1 MRTLPRFVAALS
13 VIAFGV
19 GTAVGVG
26 LIAAAPAGATTTY
39 VVDNAVDAP
48 ANAANCSTPVAGQC
62 TLRDAL
68 AAALSAATDVTIT
81 LPSLPA
87 GQFYNVD
94 SANGQLDVNDNTH
107 TVTVNGGGQSD
118 TILQASCSSPSCSI
132 TTRVLKVET
141 GTTADI
147 SAVTV
152 QDGNPSGGNGGGI
165 LDCGTMTLTD
175 STVSDN
181 NATTS
186 GGGIELSSGGS
197 ATLNNDTISHNTTTT
212 TSTLDQVDG
221 GGGIFIAG
229 SISTGANLT
238 LNGTTVTQNT
248 SASDGGG
255 VMIGTAGNTGTV
267 VTINNSTI
275 SDNIL
280 SGADGFGGG
289 LSQEVLSTLDIAGST
304 INGNQPTGGVLI
316 YGAGLYLGGL
326 SAPTTL
332 TNDTIAN
339 NQGDGSTGIY
349 IDGAQTSIAGSTISG
364 NTASSAGAG
373 MYIFGTPTMTTITD
387 TTLSGNITTSNP
399 SGQSFQLGEGGAF
412 VNDGCNPVTFVNDT
426 IANNSADVEGGGYL
440 GTDCGREA
448 PGLRANEASS
458 GAGGGGA
465 PSGQVRTPHQADTAT
480 AVMQFDTVA
489 GNSTGGGDGGGNI
502 QLGTNDYPDASTLTM
517 AETIVANGVV
527 GTSPTTNCA
536 FDTGAAITSG
546 GYNLVDD
553 STCGT
558 PAGTDIIGKD
568 PQLGSLGNNGGPTQ
582 TELPAN
588 ASPAVGAVPDAVW
601 VATGVGADQRGVAR
615 GAGANS
621 SRDHR
626 GGRGGPELQRLPHG
640 GQRGRHLRLR
650 AALQRLFGQQPPQ
663 RPHRGHRQLAGPERV
678 PHGRR

>member
-1 MRTLPRFVAALS
+1 MRTFLRFVAALS

-19 GTAVGVG
+19 GTAVGAG
-26 LIAAAPAGATTTY
+26 LLAAAPAGATTTY

-48 ANAANCSTPVAGQC
+48 ATAANCTTPVAGQC

-68 AAALSAATDVTIT
+68 AAANAAATDVTIT
-81 LPSLPA
+81 LPSLSA
-87 GQFYNVD
+87 GQSYNVD

-107 TVTVNGGGQSD
+107 TVTIDGGGQST
-118 TILQASCSSPSCSI
+118 TILKATCSSPSCSI

-147 SAVTV
+147 SGVTV

-175 STVSDN
+175 STVSGN

-197 ATLNNDTISHNTTTT
+197 ATLNSDTISDNTTTT
-212 TSTLDQVDG
+212 TSPLDQVDG
-221 GGGIFIAG
+221 GGGIFVAG

-238 LNGTTVTQNT
+238 LNGTTVTQNN

-267 VTINNSTI
+267 VDINNSTI

-304 INGNQPTGGVLI
+304 ISGNQPTGGVLI

-332 TNDTIAN
+332 TNDTITN

-373 MYIFGTPTMTTITD
+373 MYIFGTPTTTTISN
-387 TTLSGNITTSNP
+387 TTLNGNVTTSNP
-399 SGQSFQLGEGGAF
+399 SGQPFQQGEGGAF

-426 IANNSADVEGGGYL
+426 IADNSANVEGGGYL
-440 GTDCGREA
+440 GTDCGTER
-448 PGLRANEASS
+448 PG
-458 GAGGGGA
+458 
-465 PSGQVRTPHQADTAT
+465 PP
-480 AVMQFDTVA
+480 
-489 GNSTGGGDGGGNI
+489 
-502 QLGTNDYPDASTLTM
+502 
-517 AETIVANGVV
+517 
-527 GTSPTTNCA
+527 
-536 FDTGAAITSG
+536 
-546 GYNLVDD
+546 
-553 STCGT
+553 
-558 PAGTDIIGKD
+558 
-568 PQLGSLGNNGGPTQ
+568 
-582 TELPAN
+582 
-588 ASPAVGAVPDAVW
+588 
-601 VATGVGADQRGVAR
+601 
-615 GAGANS
+615 
-621 SRDHR
+621 
-626 GGRGGPELQRLPHG
+626 
-640 GQRGRHLRLR
+640 GQRGERRRLRLR
-650 AALQRLFGQQPPQ
+650 R
-663 RPHRGHRQLAGPERV
+663 RRWRSPEWARADA
-678 PHGRR
+678 RT

>member
-19 GTAVGVG
+19 GTAVGAG
-26 LIAAAPAGATTTY
+26 ILAAAPAGATTTY
-39 VVDNAVDAP
+39 VVDNAADAP
-48 ANAANCSTPVAGQC
+48 ATAANCTTPVAGQC

-68 AAALSAATDVTIT
+68 AAAFGAATDVTIT
-81 LPSLPA
+81 LPSLAA

-107 TVTVNGGGQSD
+107 TVTINGGGQST
-118 TILQASCSSPSCSI
+118 TILQATCSTPSCSI
-132 TTRVLKVET
+132 TTRPLKVET

-147 SAVTV
+147 SGVTV

-175 STVSDN
+175 STVTGN
-181 NATTS
+181 NAATS

-197 ATLNNDTISHNTTTT
+197 ATLNNDTISDNTT
-212 TSTLDQVDG
+212 TSTSPLSQVDG
-221 GGGIFIAG
+221 GAGIFVAG

-238 LNGTTVTQNT
+238 LNGTTVTQNN
-248 SASDGGG
+248 SAGDGAGI
-255 VMIGTAGNTGTV
+255 MIGTAGNTGTV
-267 VTINNSTI
+267 VDINNSTI
-275 SDNIL
+275 SGNIL

-304 INGNQPTGGVLI
+304 ISGNHPIGGVLI

-332 TNDTIAN
+332 TNDTIAD

-349 IDGAQTSIAGSTISG
+349 ISGAQTSIAGSTISG
-364 NTASSAGAG
+364 NDASSAGAG
-373 MYIFGTPTMTTITD
+373 MYIFGTPTMTTIAD

-440 GTDCGREA
+440 GTDCGTEL
-448 PGLRANEASS
+448 PVFRANEAS
-458 GAGGGGA
+458 GAAAAGA
-465 PSGQVRTPHQADTAT
+465 PSGHVRTPHVTATAT

-489 GNSTGGGDGGGNI
+489 GNANGSGGGGGNI
-502 QLGTNDYPDASTLTM
+502 QLGTTNYPDDSTLTL
-517 AETIVANGVV
+517 AETIVANGIV
-527 GTSPTTNCA
+527 GASPTTNCA
-536 FDTGAAITSG
+536 VDTGATLTSL

-558 PAGTDIIGKD
+558 AAATDIIGKN
-568 PQLGSLGNNGGPTQ
+568 PQLGALANNGGPTQ
-582 TELPAN
+582 DRAAGQRQPGRRRR
-588 ASPAVGAVPDAVW
+588 PRR
-601 VATGVGADQRGVAR
+601 GVGGHGGRGRPAR
-615 GAGANS
+615 GGP
-621 SRDHR
+621 RGGGELERHHR

-650 AALQRLFGQQPPQ
+650 PALQRLFGQQPPQ
-663 RPHRGHRQLAGPERV
+663 RPHRRHRQLAGPERL
-678 PHGRR
+678 PDGRR